1 MPKSIIKRYNS
12 NDRATDGNL
21 APSPNGARGRTVTVT
36 SSGQTVRSV
45 REMLFSDSRKAAS
58 LSFESLIKKNK

>member
-1 MPKSIIKRYNS
+1 MAKPIFKQNGPLDRGADVKVAPTTGRMLDKS
-12 NDRATDGNL
+12 
-21 APSPNGARGRTVTVT
+21 VTVT

-58 LSFESLIKKNK
+58 RSFESLIKKI